1 MALPVLGRPLL
12 HSTSEGQLSH
22 TSCGLQML
30 VFFLTEVDF
39 MQLLVCLLT
48 SGTASHCC
56 VQDIKILEF
65 DREKFVIRAEG

>member
-30 VFFLTEVDF
+30 VFLTEVDF
-39 MQLLVCLLT
+39 MQLLVGLLT
-48 SGTASHCC
+48 SGTASQYY